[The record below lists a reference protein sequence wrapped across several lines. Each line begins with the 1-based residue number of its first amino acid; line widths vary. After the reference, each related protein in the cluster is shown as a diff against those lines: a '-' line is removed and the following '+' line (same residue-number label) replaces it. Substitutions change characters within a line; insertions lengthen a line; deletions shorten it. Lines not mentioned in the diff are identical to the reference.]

1 MDTLLSSSWNWENW
15 YASSVIAEGLFASWA
30 RDKYGESVRWL
41 PKKLKDVTWDGT
53 VVDVKDAFVD
63 DVRTANG
70 QKEPCLGFMG
80 TARGPGEEARE
91 GVTHFG
97 LVVRDVAEGPDLLAV
112 TADGHMTIQTQCHF
126 SIYLVPSDEIN
137 RFFARYTRAGIS
149 GLQRNRYQILSIA
162 ESFLVFDNHPVRD

>member
-1 MDTLLSSSWNWENW
+1 MSKHGHPTKQLVELGDW

-30 RDKYGESVRWL
+30 RDKYGECVRWL
-41 PKKLKDVTWDGT
+41 PKKLKDVTWDGM

-137 RFFARYTRAGIS
+137 RFLRVTLVPESQGYNVIATRS
-149 GLQRNRYQILSIA
+149 
-162 ESFLVFDNHPVRD
+162 